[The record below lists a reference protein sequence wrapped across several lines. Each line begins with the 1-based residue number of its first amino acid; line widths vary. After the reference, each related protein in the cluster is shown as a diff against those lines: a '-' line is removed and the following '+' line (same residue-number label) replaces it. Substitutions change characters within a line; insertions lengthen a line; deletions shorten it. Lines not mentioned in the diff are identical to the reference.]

1 MSEEIL
7 VNLHMHTYY
16 SDGFGSHAEIAQ
28 AALKAGVDVVIVTD
42 HNVWVA
48 GPEDYHTDGEKR
60 VLLLIGEE
68 IHDQGRPIQKNH
80 LLVLGAER
88 ELATYAQT
96 PQLLIDNVNKVDGLS
111 FLAHPFDPAAPVI
124 GETDI
129 TWVDWQVTGYT
140 GIELWNQLSEF
151 KTLIKSKL
159 QAAFYVFFP
168 HLINLGPPIQ
178 MLKKWDELLIAG
190 KKVVA
195 VGGSDAHNLPFR
207 VGFWKV
213 SVFPYKW
220 HFQGVNTHIL
230 TNEPLTGDIDKDKK
244 AVYSALKQGH
254 AFIGYDLPHPTR
266 GFRFSAH
273 GKHST
278 AQMGDEVALDG
289 GVTFKIHLPVRT
301 ECCLL
306 RNGKLIGSWRNR
318 ENCTQI
324 VTEPGIYRVE
334 VYLQFA
340 GRRRGWIFSNPI
352 YVR

>member
-1 MSEEIL
+1 MPEELI

-42 HNVWVA
+42 HNVWVD
-48 GPEDYHTDGEKR
+48 GPEDYHADDQKR
-60 VLLLIGEE
+60 VLLLVGEE
-68 IHDQGRPIQKNH
+68 IHDQARAIQKNH
-80 LLVLGAER
+80 LLVLGADR
-88 ELATYAQT
+88 ELATYAHN
-96 PQLLIDNVNKVDGLS
+96 PQLLLDNVNKVEGLS
-111 FLAHPFDPAAPVI
+111 FLAHPFDPPALTI

-129 TWVDWQVTGYT
+129 TWVDWQVNGFT

-159 QAAFYVFFP
+159 HAAFFVFFP

-178 MLKKWDELLIAG
+178 MLKKWDELLLSG

-195 VGGSDAHNLPFR
+195 VGGSDAHNLLFKL
-207 VGFWKV
+207 GLWKV
-213 SVFPYKW
+213 NVFPYQW

-230 TNEPLTGDIDKDKK
+230 SESPLTGDIETDKK
-244 AVYSALKQGH
+244 NIYAALKQGH
-254 AFIGYDLPHPTR
+254 AFIGYDQPHPTR

-278 AQMGDEVALDG
+278 AQMGDEVGLDG
-289 GVTFKIHLPVRT
+289 GVTIKIHLPIRA
-301 ECCLL
+301 ECILL
-306 RNGKLIGSWRNR
+306 RNGKLIGAWHNR

-334 VYLQFA
+334 VYIPYA